1 MNQEIM
7 TVRMVTA
14 VAKDNVLGVN
24 AQIALLPL
32 DGADVAPPVL
42 TAILAE
48 FDDDIE
54 VREKPATNWPIGLIF
69 VDPQG
74 SNADPEAEVGYR
86 DGIVPIVF
94 AYVSEGPVLAKD
106 KLDAK
111 NACQAFVNSM
121 KRGLLDST
129 KIGTAGKRNNVQI
142 LQATSLTTPKVESEF
157 EIGTVV
163 GAVRMTFEVRN
174 NVV

>member
-1 MNQEIM
+1 M
-7 TVRMVTA
+7 TVRMVAA
-14 VAKDNVLGVN
+14 VAKDNLLGVN

-32 DGADVAPPVL
+32 DAGDTAPPAL

-54 VREKPATNWPIGLIF
+54 VREKPQTNWPIGLIF

-74 SNADPEAEVGYR
+74 SAADPEATVGYR
-86 DGIVPIVF
+86 DGSVPIVF
-94 AYVSEGPVLAKD
+94 AYVSEGPVLGKD

-111 NACQAFVNSM
+111 NACQAFVNSI
-121 KRGLLDST
+121 KRGLLDPA
-129 KIGTAGKRNNVQI
+129 KIGTAGLRNGVQI

-163 GAVRMTFEVRN
+163 GAVRMTFDVRN

>member
-1 MNQEIM
+1 MNQKIM
-7 TVRMVTA
+7 TVRMVAA
-14 VAKDNVLGVN
+14 VAKDNLLGVN

-32 DGADVAPPVL
+32 DGADTAPPAL

-48 FDDDIE
+48 FDDDID
-54 VREKPATNWPIGLIF
+54 VREKPETDWPIGIIF
-69 VDPQG
+69 VDPKG

-86 DGIVPIVF
+86 DGVVPVVF

-106 KLDAK
+106 KLDAE

-121 KRGLLDST
+121 SRGLLHST

-142 LQATSLTTPKVESEF
+142 LQALSLTSPKVDSEF

-163 GAVRMTFEVRN
+163 GAVRMEFEVRN